1 MDVEAI
7 ATPRG
12 LRVLEIDAR
21 IPSQTPAAVEAATG
35 INLLEELAVSATE
48 GLRPVRR
55 TRDLCSVYR
64 HLFFRDGVLGTC
76 GEKTFADVRSPRI
89 VGGFFG

>member
-12 LRVLEIDAR
+12 LRALEIDAR

-35 INLLEELAVSATE
+35 INLLKELAESAVG
-48 GLRPVRR
+48 GLGPVRR

-64 HLFFRDGVLGTC
+64 HLYFKDGVLGTC
-76 GEKTFADVRSPRI
+76 GEKTFSHVRNPRV